1 MTIIDLNTVLLSEKP
16 TYSMLSHNVEFL
28 DTKLFKDSMYYSF
41 VDKFTVLFMCKFAEK
56 ASY

>member
-41 VDKFTVLFMCKFAEK
+41 VDELTVLLMCKFAAN
-56 ASY
+56 ASF